1 LEIFIL
7 SITQVISYWFLL
19 RLQDVLQ
26 ANGQGRSTFYNQ
38 LAKGLWTRPV
48 PIGMRAVA
56 WPAGEIGAVIAA
68 RIAGQTND
76 QIRALVKEL
85 EAARKT
91 APHLIAN
98 LCNVAAEPEMHL
110 SPGSGA
116 DPGIPALKA
125 KSNTAH
131 KAKA

>member
-1 LEIFIL
+1 M

-26 ANGQGRSTFYNQ
+26 ANGQGRSTFYDQ
-38 LAKGLWTRPV
+38 LSKGLWTQPV

-68 RIAGQTND
+68 RIAGQTD
-76 QIRALVKEL
+76 AQIRSLVKEL

-91 APHLIAN
+91 APQLIAN
-98 LCNVAAEPEMHL
+98 LCNVATEPEMHL
-110 SPGSGA
+110 LPDGGA
-116 DPGIPALKA
+116 DPGIPALTAKRKTADKSKA
-125 KSNTAH
+125 
-131 KAKA
+131 